1 MKRRVFLIVIDSCG
15 SGHAPDAAAFG
26 DKGANTLRSA
36 SRGKGFS
43 IPTMKK
49 MGLGNVEGL
58 SFLGRSSS
66 PIASY
71 GRMCEASN
79 GKDTT
84 TGHWELAGLVSREP
98 PLTFPDGFPA
108 EIISAFEEKT
118 GRRALVNKPYSGTEI
133 IRDYGEKARRDGS
146 LIVYTSADSVFQ
158 IAAHVDAVP
167 LGELYR
173 CCRIARELLVGRYA
187 VDRVIAR
194 PFAGTAPDFYRT
206 PDRRDFS
213 LEPPKPTLLD
223 ALKAAGKDVI
233 GVGKISDIFAGRG
246 ITESDPAHGNP
257 DCLAAASRYLGRDF
271 DGLCFI
277 NLVDTDSVYGHRREV
292 DGYAAALTAIDAWL
306 ADALPSLG
314 EEDLLIVTAD
324 HGCDPAFRGTDHT
337 RETVPLLMYAKKLA
351 PLPLGTRRCFC
362 DVAATAAKW
371 LGVPFRSR
379 GKALYREKG
388 ARR

>member
-1 MKRRVFLIVIDSCG
+1 MKRRAFVIVIDSCG
-15 SGHAPDAAAFG
+15 AGHAPDAAAFG

-36 SRGKGFS
+36 SRGKDFH

-58 SFLGRSSS
+58 SFLGKSRS
-66 PIASY
+66 PVASF
-71 GRMCEASN
+71 GRMREASN

-108 EIISAFEEKT
+108 EVISAFERGT
-118 GRRALVNKPYSGTEI
+118 GRKALVNKPYSGTEI
-133 IRDYGEKARRDGS
+133 IRDYGEEARRDGS

-167 LGELYR
+167 LEELYR
-173 CCRIARELLVGRYA
+173 CCRIARELLVGRFA

-194 PFAGTAPDFYRT
+194 PFAGEAPDFYRL

-213 LEPPKPTLLD
+213 LVPPKPTLLD
-223 ALKAAGKDVI
+223 ALKEAKKEVI

-257 DCLAAASRYLGRDF
+257 DCLASASRYLARDF
-271 DGLCFI
+271 DGLCFV
-277 NLVDTDSVYGHRREV
+277 NLVDTDSVYGHRRDI
-292 DGYAAALTAIDAWL
+292 DGYAAALSAIDDWL
-306 ADALPSLG
+306 AGALPLLG
-314 EEDLLIVTAD
+314 GEDLLIITAD
-324 HGCDPAFRGTDHT
+324 HGCDPGFRGTDHT
-337 RETVPLLMYAKKLA
+337 RETVPVLLYAPSL
-351 PLPLGTRRCFC
+351 PPIPLGTRECFC
-362 DVAATAAKW
+362 DVAATVSKW

-379 GKALYREKG
+379 GKALFSGKG
-388 ARR
+388 AGR

>member
-1 MKRRVFLIVIDSCG
+1 MKRRAFLIVIDSCG

-36 SRGKGFS
+36 SRGKDFR
-43 IPTMKK
+43 IPTMKR

-58 SFLGRSSS
+58 SFLGKSRS
-66 PIASY
+66 PVASY
-71 GRMCEASN
+71 GRMREASN

-108 EIISAFEEKT
+108 EVISAFERET
-118 GRRALVNKPYSGTEI
+118 GRKALVNKPYSGTEI
-133 IRDYGEKARRDGS
+133 IRDYGEEARRDGS

-167 LGELYR
+167 LEELYR
-173 CCRIARELLVGRYA
+173 CCRIAREILVGRFA

-194 PFAGTAPDFYRT
+194 PFAGRAPNFYRT
-206 PDRRDFS
+206 PDRKDFS
-213 LEPPKPTLLD
+213 LVPPRPTLLD
-223 ALKAAGKDVI
+223 ALKEAGKDVI

-257 DCLAAASRYLGRDF
+257 DCLAAASRFLARDF
-271 DGLCFI
+271 DGLCFV
-277 NLVDTDSVYGHRREV
+277 NLVDTDSVYGHRRDI
-292 DGYAAALTAIDAWL
+292 DGYAAALGAIDAWL
-306 ADALPSLG
+306 AETLPLLG
-314 EEDLLIVTAD
+314 EEDLLIITAD
-324 HGCDPAFRGTDHT
+324 HGCDPGFRGTDHT
-337 RETVPLLMYAKKLA
+337 RETVPVLLYSRSL
-351 PLPLGTRRCFC
+351 PPVPLGTRECFC
-362 DVAATAAKW
+362 DVAATVSKW

-379 GKALYREKG
+379 GKALFSGKG
-388 ARR
+388 VRR